1 VLNLE
6 SVQSKQ
12 ELRDFIYDGARRI
25 TPAHLDK
32 LVRVLPKIRLSI
44 TQVTDFPNLPDQ
56 VEFLAEMIEDFHAGL
71 NRSIP
76 FTAIAESAFALF
88 YLRKAT
94 DMLSDSVQQ
103 AGYADDAAI
112 ITAVFESY
120 KQPFLKH
127 VLARKARQ
135 PIDEETDSEQVSDS

>member
-1 VLNLE
+1 MLNLE
-6 SVQSKQ
+6 PVQSKQ

-32 LVRVLPKIRLSI
+32 LVRLLPKIRLSI

-103 AGYADDAAI
+103 SGYADDAAI

-135 PIDEETDSEQVSDS
+135 PIDEETNSEQE

>member
-1 VLNLE
+1 MLNLE
-6 SVQSKQ
+6 PVQSKQ

-44 TQVTDFPNLPDQ
+44 TQVTDFPSLPDQ

-135 PIDEETDSEQVSDS
+135 PIDEETDSEQE

>member
-6 SVQSKQ
+6 PVQSKQ

-32 LVRVLPKIRLSI
+32 LVRLLPKIRLSI

-103 AGYADDAAI
+103 SGYADDAAI

-135 PIDEETDSEQVSDS
+135 PIDEETNSEQE

>member
-6 SVQSKQ
+6 PVQSKQ

-135 PIDEETDSEQVSDS
+135 PIDEETDSEQE

>member
-6 SVQSKQ
+6 PVQSKQ

-44 TQVTDFPNLPDQ
+44 TQVTDFPSLPDQ

-135 PIDEETDSEQVSDS
+135 PIDEETDSEQE

>member
-135 PIDEETDSEQVSDS
+135 PIDEETDSEQE

>member
-1 VLNLE
+1 MLAFGL
-6 SVQSKQ
+6 VQSNQ

-32 LVRVLPKIRLSI
+32 LVRVLPIIRLSV

-56 VEFLAEMIEDFHAGL
+56 VEFLAEMIEDFHSGL

-76 FTAIAESAFALF
+76 FTAIAEAAFALF

-103 AGYADDAAI
+103 SGYADDAAI

-120 KQPFLKH
+120 KKPFLKH
-127 VLARKARQ
+127 VLARKARE
-135 PIDEETDSEQVSDS
+135 PIDQETDSEQE

>member
-1 VLNLE
+1 MLNSG

-12 ELRDFIYDGARRI
+12 ELRSFIYDGARRI

-32 LVRVLPKIRLSI
+32 LVRMLPKIRLSV

-103 AGYADDAAI
+103 SGYADDAAI

-135 PIDEETDSEQVSDS
+135 PIDEETNSEQE